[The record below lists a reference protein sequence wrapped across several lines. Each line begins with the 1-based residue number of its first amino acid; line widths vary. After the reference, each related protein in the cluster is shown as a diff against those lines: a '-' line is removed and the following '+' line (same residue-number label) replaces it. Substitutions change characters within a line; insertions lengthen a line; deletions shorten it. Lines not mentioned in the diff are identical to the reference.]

1 MKDKQEGII
10 FVAGRELPKDSAAPF
25 AVIPADQDV
34 LRNLR
39 KRLNQLR
46 YAKARISI
54 TKPGRAPETAAY
66 LSWGIKQEQA
76 VALGRECAQ
85 DSILWLEGSN
95 IYRIRCSDGSQEILG
110 SWDGQIFNRATRP
123 THCIYVVRLSSEV
136 LKEKDFMKT
145 NPGAQDAKDPL
156 YVGMTGTSWEERFA
170 QHKRGYKASRIV
182 RKYGQEL
189 VPELCLPYMP
199 HSVAKPREATYATEL
214 RASGYAVWQN

>member
-1 MKDKQEGII
+1 VTKPSNII
-10 FVAGRELPKDSAAPF
+10 FVTSSDSPQECSGPF

-54 TKPGRAPETAAY
+54 TKPGRAPETPAY
-66 LSWGIKQEQA
+66 LSWGIEQEQA

-136 LKEKDFMKT
+136 LKEKDFMET
-145 NPGAQDAKDPL
+145 NPGAHHSQGL
-156 YVGMTGTSWEERFA
+156 FYVGMTGTSWEERFA

-214 RASGYAVWQN
+214 RASGCAVWQN